1 MNHITHWIDGK
12 PWVGD
17 AERRGAV
24 FDPATGRQT
33 GEVDLAGTAEVDEA
47 VAAAARAFLGWRST
61 SLATRTAA
69 LFALRALL
77 AERLD
82 DLAAIVT
89 SEHGKVTA
97 DAAGEVARGLEV
109 VEFACGIPQL
119 LKGEF
124 SEGVSTGVNVHS
136 IRQPLGVVAGI
147 TPFNFPAMVPLWMFP
162 LAMACGNT
170 FVLKPSEKDP
180 SAALFLAELVAEAGF
195 PDGAFNVVHGDKVAV
210 DRILAHPDIAAVS
223 FVGSTPVARHVYET
237 AAGRGKRVQ
246 ALGGAKNHMV
256 VLPDAD
262 MAEAAEAA
270 VSAGYGS
277 AGERCMAVSVLVAVG
292 GCGDALVEGIRRRV
306 DGLVVG
312 AGTDPESEMGPLITA
327 AHRERVASYLDI
339 SESEGARIVIDGR
352 RNSGKGDE
360 AGYWLGPCLI
370 DGVTPTM
377 QVYRDEIFGPVLSL
391 VRVDSLDQALDLIAE
406 NGYGNGAAIF
416 TGDGAAAQ
424 RFEAEVEAGMVG
436 VNIAIPV
443 PVSSYSF
450 GGWQGSLFGDL
461 HVYGPDGVRLYTR
474 GKVVTSRWN
483 RIGAHHATLA
493 FPNSSDTASG

>member
-1 MNHITHWIDGK
+1 
-12 PWVGD
+12 
-17 AERRGAV
+17 
-24 FDPATGRQT
+24 
-33 GEVDLAGTAEVDEA
+33 L
-47 VAAAARAFLGWRST
+47 
-61 SLATRTAA
+61 
-69 LFALRALL
+69 
-77 AERLD
+77 
-82 DLAAIVT
+82 
-89 SEHGKVTA
+89 
-97 DAAGEVARGLEV
+97 
-109 VEFACGIPQL
+109 
-119 LKGEF
+119 
-124 SEGVSTGVNVHS
+124 VS
-136 IRQPLGVVAGI
+136 
-147 TPFNFPAMVPLWMFP
+147 
-162 LAMACGNT
+162 
-170 FVLKPSEKDP
+170 
-180 SAALFLAELVAEAGF
+180 EAGF
-195 PDGAFNVVHGDKVAV
+195 PDGVFNVVQGDKVAV
-210 DRILAHPDIAAVS
+210 DRILSNPDIAAVS
-223 FVGSTPVARHVYET
+223 FVGSTPVARYVYET

-312 AGTDPESEMGPLITA
+312 AGSDPDSEMGPLITA
-327 AHRERVASYLDI
+327 QHRERVASYLDI
-339 SESEGARIVIDGR
+339 GESEGASVVIDGR
-352 RNSGKGDE
+352 RHLSQGAEG
-360 AGYWLGPCLI
+360 GYWLGPCLI

-391 VRVDSLDQALDLIAE
+391 VRVDSLDQALDLIAD

-424 RFEAEVEAGMVG
+424 RFETEVEAGMVG

-461 HVYGPDGVRLYTR
+461 HVYGPDGVRFYTR
-474 GKVVTSRWN
+474 GKAVTSRWN
-483 RIGAHHATLA
+483 RIGDHHATLA
-493 FPNSSDTASG
+493 FPNSSDVAAG